1 MHRAEQVFARQE
13 PSGDIKPI
21 ASSTGAASLPRQQTA
36 SSVRLPLARMASELS
51 IRGGISYP
59 AWQPAWQTSSV
70 GSVVTASDRGGS
82 CSPGGPADGSVH
94 SCSLGRCPSP
104 APPSVSTSARLLAP
118 LHVDM
123 DPTLPQRKKQEKEE
137 LQTLNNEF
145 AALIGKVQRLEQQN
159 QILTTQWSLLQ
170 DQGQNQACSEADT
183 KLFYDRY
190 MSKLQQEMRAIHQ
203 ERDQLEAELAE
214 VLTSMESGRS
224 RYEDE
229 IQKRSGLEFTF
240 MELKKDLDASTIHR
254 IELEVKLNGLREVLE
269 LKKTI
274 REQEHQALL
283 SEIQDISVVLG
294 IDNRCD
300 LDLSHLVE
308 EVRAQ
313 YEALAL
319 RSWEDA
325 EAQTWSKLADGAP
338 PSTAAYREHLFSSRR
353 EMAELNIHI
362 QKLRS
367 SIVSLESQ
375 CLHLEENIRDAGES
389 GQLALQDARAKVAE
403 LEGALRK
410 GKAAMARL
418 AKEHQ
423 DLLSIK
429 LALDVEILT
438 YRKLVE
444 GEESSLES
452 QTPTVVSTICS
463 RPRPV
468 SSISRCLGPSKAF
481 SQARGLSTEG
491 VSRNGAGE
499 DATHSRSQGA
509 SPAGQ
514 EAEFQPGGS
523 LQANGDPPRAESLLV
538 D

>member
-1 MHRAEQVFARQE
+1 MQRQ
-13 PSGDIKPI
+13 S
-21 ASSTGAASLPRQQTA
+21 ALNLPAGSVT
-36 SSVRLPLARMASELS
+36 SPDSVR
-51 IRGGISYP
+51 
-59 AWQPAWQTSSV
+59 Q
-70 GSVVTASDRGGS
+70 
-82 CSPGGPADGSVH
+82 
-94 SCSLGRCPSP
+94 
-104 APPSVSTSARLLAP
+104 
-118 LHVDM
+118 
-123 DPTLPQRKKQEKEE
+123 
-137 LQTLNNEF
+137 
-145 AALIGKVQRLEQQN
+145 VQRLEQQN

-325 EAQTWSKLADGAP
+325 EAQTWSKLCGP
-338 PSTAAYREHLFSSRR
+338 SRR
-353 EMAELNIHI
+353 ERAELNIHI

-375 CLHLEENIRDAGES
+375 CLHLEENIKDAGES

-468 SSISRCLGPSKAF
+468 SSISRCLGPSKVF
-481 SQARGLSTEG
+481 STRGLSTEG

-523 LQANGDPPRAESLLV
+523 LQANGAASD
-538 D
+538 